1 MDRRKMFWG
10 LFIPAFILLI
20 SALVT
25 GLGVS
30 PASEI
35 LSFQPN
41 TTLEVE
47 FSVIN
52 SEHSSFEATLS
63 AAGEFSDII
72 FFEKPT
78 ITIDSN
84 TERTLFKA
92 IFKFPSEMQPGIH
105 KSFIKITP
113 VVQGPGEDMF
123 AAYVAP
129 QIPISLR
136 IPYPGKYAD
145 IRLVVLNVD
154 EGTPVPMFV
163 EFDNMG
169 SEKILRAGANIEVYS
184 PNNRLLASLSAPE
197 ISVEKDSL
205 GKTRAEPSPILR
217 KGAYVAVVNA
227 YYDEF
232 AKNFTMN
239 FSVGEPLIKVRELL
253 TKKLGTNQINKLT
266 FKAHNEWNAELVS
279 QGFIEI
285 RGIKSEMPLFAIGP
299 DEEKEIGGFLDTT
312 GFEPGEYNLT
322 LTLAYDVVIRT
333 DTFHVVIAEE
343 IIKKPGISA
352 LVIILIVLIVAILI
366 LVILI
371 IKRTKRAREGNET
384 FK

>member
-1 MDRRKMFWG
+1 
-10 LFIPAFILLI
+10 
-20 SALVT
+20 
-25 GLGVS
+25 
-30 PASEI
+30 
-35 LSFQPN
+35 
-41 TTLEVE
+41 
-47 FSVIN
+47 
-52 SEHSSFEATLS
+52 
-63 AAGEFSDII
+63 
-72 FFEKPT
+72 
-78 ITIDSN
+78 
-84 TERTLFKA
+84 
-92 IFKFPSEMQPGIH
+92 
-105 KSFIKITP
+105 
-113 VVQGPGEDMF
+113 
-123 AAYVAP
+123 
-129 QIPISLR
+129 
-136 IPYPGKYAD
+136 
-145 IRLVVLNVD
+145 
-154 EGTPVPMFV
+154 TPVPMFV

-352 LVIILIVLIVAILI
+352 LVIILIVLIVVILI